1 MGSSKKLAISMPS
14 ENYKAVVDI
23 GSNSV
28 RLVIYNGPGRA
39 PISICN
45 EKVLCG
51 LGRDMTG
58 DGRLNPDAAA
68 DAIATLTRFRRILDE
83 YGRPPVHAIATAAVR
98 EAKDGKKF
106 VTAISSLGFDVNIIS
121 GAEEAKL
128 AALGVVSFEP
138 GATGLVGDMGGGSLE
153 LVALDMGEIGQ
164 TTSLPI
170 GPFNVMR
177 AAREDITAAK
187 KMIEKELDSAKFLTN
202 DAYDKLYAVGGAW
215 RAIARIHMRLRSY
228 PLSVLHHYEMT
239 TQQAIE
245 ICDLVSRQSRRSL
258 EDIPGIPRRRIDT
271 LPFASLVMRSVLKRA
286 AAKKVVVSSGGV
298 REGLLYQDLAKR
310 ERKQDPLIA
319 ACRFFAERLAPAPDY
334 GEAVAAV
341 IAPLFADD
349 DPAAKRMREATSIL
363 IDIGAYFHPDRRAHQ
378 AFDAALSAPFV
389 GVSHEERVAAA
400 LALFRRHQ
408 GRTAA
413 PPDEQAM
420 ALLSWDAQQKAMRLG
435 LALRFVAALAPK
447 LSAPLQHCRLELEE
461 SGRLIFR
468 APADR
473 KVLMGETPRKRF
485 ASLAAA
491 FEADPV
497 EIYED

>member
-1 MGSSKKLAISMPS
+1 MGTSKKAATKSPPS
-14 ENYKAVVDI
+14 PYQAVVDI

-28 RLVIYNGPGRA
+28 RLVVYSGPRRA
-39 PISICN
+39 PIAICN
-45 EKVLCG
+45 EKALCG
-51 LGRDMTG
+51 LGRDIT
-58 DGRLNPDAAA
+58 DEGRLNPDAVD
-68 DAIATLTRFRRILDE
+68 DAIATLTRFRRVLDE

-106 VTAISSLGFDVNIIS
+106 VAAVSRLGFDVSIIS
-121 GAEEAKL
+121 GAEEAQL

-153 LVALDMGEIGQ
+153 LVSLKSGVAEQ
-164 TTSLPI
+164 NTSLPI

-177 AAREDITAAK
+177 AAKDSPGAAK
-187 KMIEKELDSAKFLTN
+187 KMIEKELDNVKFLN
-202 DAYDKLYAVGGAW
+202 GDAYDVLYAVGGAW
-215 RAIARIHMRLRSY
+215 RAVARIHMRLRSY

-239 TQQAIE
+239 TAQAIE

-258 EDIPGIPRRRIDT
+258 EDIPGIPRRRLDT
-271 LPFASLVMRSVLKRA
+271 LPYAAMVMRSVLARTD
-286 AAKKVVVSSGGV
+286 AKNVIVSSGGV
-298 REGLLYQDLAKR
+298 REGLLYQDLAKS
-310 ERKQDPLIA
+310 ERKADPLIA

-334 GEAVAAV
+334 GDAVNAV
-341 IAPLFADD
+341 VAPLFAGET
-349 DPAAKRMREATSIL
+349 KSERRLREATCLL
-363 IDIGAYFHPDRRAHQ
+363 IDIGAYFHPDLRALQ

-400 LALFRRHQ
+400 LALYRRHE
-408 GRTAA
+408 GRAA
-413 PPDEQAM
+413 DLPDTQAIG
-420 ALLSWDAQQKAMRLG
+420 LLSWDAQQKALRLG
-435 LALRFVAALAPK
+435 LAMRFVAALAPK
-447 LSAPLQHCRLELEE
+447 LSAPLRDCRLELD
-461 SGRLIFR
+461 GDRLVFR

-473 KVLMGETPRKRF
+473 EALMGETPRKRF